1 MNKWKQRSRR
11 ILVFLL
17 ILGFAGTMMDHSQL
31 NAAAAD
37 AVTEKEASKADSAA
51 AAGEPAGS
59 GDQTAEEAEKPE
71 EAGETKE
78 NVEPEEPKET
88 EEPEQ
93 TEESKEKEEPKDT
106 EESEEKEEP
115 KEDGGSAGNE
125 EPEPGSDEIQAEE
138 PEKNGTLAAEDSAK
152 TEEETTKLQE
162 DADVTAVRE
171 LLEGLPLLEELNTL
185 DQEQKAEALEKLEA
199 VIEAYEKLSEEQ
211 KALLPGADAQLK
223 ELMDYLTEPA
233 VPLAATDQQMK
244 AAWDAM
250 TGAMEN
256 WASEVDLSSYNLT
269 AR

>member
-51 AAGEPAGS
+51 AAEEPAGS

-115 KEDGGSAGNE
+115 KEDGGSA
-125 EPEPGSDEIQAEE
+125 AM
-138 PEKNGTLAAEDSAK
+138 KNLSPAAMRFSRK
-152 TEEETTKLQE
+152 NRK
-162 DADVTAVRE
+162 R
-171 LLEGLPLLEELNTL
+171 
-185 DQEQKAEALEKLEA
+185 
-199 VIEAYEKLSEEQ
+199 
-211 KALLPGADAQLK
+211 
-223 ELMDYLTEPA
+223 TEPW
-233 VPLAATDQQMK
+233 QQRILPRRK
-244 AAWDAM
+244 KKL
-250 TGAMEN
+250 
-256 WASEVDLSSYNLT
+256 LSF
-269 AR
+269 RKMQM